1 MGQTALDTIVDVA
14 ENEAKFF
21 KKHFDQLMQGMT
33 SIFKLKN
40 LGDEGI
46 KRTVIE
52 IILLVVERIPLIIK
66 KNHEYLKILLEM
78 IFVEMR
84 NIEEVID
91 DSWRTPPEGFSENM
105 EDDADFETT
114 RFGMES
120 FNRLISSVGDKEILP
135 QLSATVQSLLVS

>member
-1 MGQTALDTIVDVA
+1 MWT
-14 ENEAKFF
+14 
-21 KKHFDQLMQGMT
+21 
-33 SIFKLKN
+33 
-40 LGDEGI
+40 
-46 KRTVIE
+46 
-52 IILLVVERIPLIIK
+52 
-66 KNHEYLKILLEM
+66 
-78 IFVEMR
+78 